1 MADGENA
8 EVDELRLIRVTRG
21 QILGRID
28 AAVGDENL
36 FHTGADQ
43 RITDGVSG
51 AAGTQQQH
59 GLALRLQAAGTQ
71 AVHKSPAVSVIADGT
86 AVFDADGVHRAAGGC
101 RGAQLIQQRQDGLLV
116 GHGDVEPGTAA
127 GLGLG
132 HEVGQIAGL
141 NAADFIGVVYA
152 GLGDHGAVEQRRKAM
167 IHGVADKIELF
178 VGHTSASPVQPQVG
192 AAAVLLV
199 CWSR

>member
-1 MADGENA
+1 MANGENA

-59 GLALRLQAAGTQ
+59 GLALRLQAAGAQ

-86 AVFDADGVHRAAGGC
+86 AVFDADGVHRTAGG
-101 RGAQLIQQRQDGLLV
+101 RRRAQLIQQWQD
-116 GHGDVEPGTAA
+116 
-127 GLGLG
+127 GLG

-192 AAAVLLV
+192 AAAVSLV